1 MPNTPTDVVNL
12 RDWFVRRR
20 RTSFPGSGNRN
31 YVSQYKNL
39 EDYLFQDVHPE
50 VEKLAM
56 TVDGEYLNDHG
67 PLHIRTVID
76 RASQMIGDPKKRL
89 TPYEVYVLLV
99 AIHLH
104 DLGNVYGRKEHEK
117 KLPEIMAEIG
127 SRLGKDAVE
136 LQIIR
141 DIAAA
146 HGGKDP
152 DGKNADTVGALQP
165 EEPFRSEAV
174 RMQLLA
180 AILRFADELADDTDR
195 ASKLALEI
203 DKLPEK
209 ARIYHQ
215 YAKQLHSVRVHRDSG
230 SIDLR
235 FTLDSDVACRTF
247 EKDGQPRYLLDEVY
261 WRTMK
266 MHVERIYC
274 SRFMHN
280 VVRLDAIDVR
290 IRVFRSA
297 TDTTPL
303 ENIKYSLRESGYPN
317 MPLEISLVVDDLEWN
332 GENLK
337 RRLEEAKEQP
347 HNDQ

>member
-1 MPNTPTDVVNL
+1 MPTTQNSFVNL
-12 RDWFVRRR
+12 RDWFVECN
-20 RTSFPGSGNRN
+20 SGAFPGSGDRN
-31 YVSQYKNL
+31 YVSQYRSL
-39 EDYLFQDVHPE
+39 EDYLFEDVHPE

-56 TVDGEYLNDHG
+56 TVDDGYLTDHG
-67 PLHIRTVID
+67 PSHIRTVID
-76 RASQMIGDPKKRL
+76 RASQMIGDPTDRL
-89 TPYEVYVLLV
+89 SPYEVYVLLV
-99 AIHLH
+99 AIHIH
-104 DLGNVYGRKEHEK
+104 DLGNIYGRAGHEG
-117 KLPEIMAEIG
+117 KLTAIMSHIG

-146 HGGKDP
+146 HGGKVS
-152 DGKNADTVGALQP
+152 DGTNADTIGTLQP

-195 ASKLALEI
+195 ASRLALELE
-203 DKLPEK
+203 KLPED
-209 ARIYHQ
+209 AHIYHQ
-215 YAKQLHSVRVHRDSG
+215 YAHRLYSVRVHRNPG
-230 SIDLR
+230 CVDLR

-247 EKDGQPRYLLDEVY
+247 EKDGKPKYLLDEIY
-261 WRTMK
+261 SRTMK
-266 MHVERIYC
+266 THVECVYC
-274 SRFMHN
+274 CRFMHDL
-280 VVRLDAIDVR
+280 VRLDAINVR

-297 TDTTPL
+297 TDMAPL
-303 ENIKYSLRESGYPN
+303 EKISYSLRDSGYPD
-317 MPLEISLVVDDLEWN
+317 MPLDISLVVDDLEWN